1 MLSNIFFVPLQLNF
15 RRKTKNMEKDFIG
28 RQEETRLLKKL
39 QQSGKPEFVAVYGR
53 RRVGK
58 TYLIQ
63 QFFENKFAFSAT
75 GIIDGKK
82 EDQLFAF
89 TSALVVAGYR
99 GKRPKNWLEAF
110 EMLKTTL
117 EAQKRKGRCVIYIDE
132 MPCFDTPKSGFVK
145 ALGHFWNTWASLHKE
160 TFLVVCGS
168 ATSWMVDN
176 IIDNH
181 GGLHNR
187 ITRSIYLRQFNLC
200 ETETYL
206 KSKGIQWPR
215 QMVVET
221 YMMLGGVPYYLSL
234 LDKQESLAQNI
245 GRLYFRKNAEL
256 SHEYDRLYASL
267 FKSPEPYL
275 RIVEA
280 LGKNKQG
287 MTRSEL
293 EEAMKTPSSGSLTKQ
308 LDNLVHCDLVRR
320 YVTKANGKPKMR
332 DAYYQLVDFFSL
344 FHLTFSKKLATE
356 DYWEQH
362 LNTPVTNSWLG
373 LAFERICIAHRYQ
386 IRHALGLDR
395 IAVEFYSWRN
405 DTAPKAQIDLIIE
418 RADHLINLCE
428 IKYTYSEYT
437 ITAGEDKKLNARIA
451 AFGNASKT
459 KCGIIPTWITPHGL
473 FENEYSVAVQYQV
486 TMDDL
491 FYDLQK

>member
-1 MLSNIFFVPLQLNF
+1 
-15 RRKTKNMEKDFIG
+15 MEKSFIG
-28 RQEETRLLKKL
+28 RQEEIRFLQKL
-39 QQSGKPEFVAVYGR
+39 QKTGKPEFIAVYGR

-75 GIIDGKK
+75 GIIEGKR

-89 TSALVVAGYR
+89 TSALVVAGYQ
-99 GKRPKNWLEAF
+99 GKKPKNWLEAF
-110 EMLKTTL
+110 EILKTTM
-117 EAQKRKGRCVIYIDE
+117 EQQNHKGRCVIYIDE
-132 MPCFDTPKSGFVK
+132 LPCFDTPKSGFVK
-145 ALGHFWNTWASLHKE
+145 ALGHFWNTWASLRKNVI
-160 TFLVVCGS
+160 LIVCGS

-181 GGLHNR
+181 GGLHDR
-187 ITRSIYLRQFNLC
+187 ITHNIYLRQFNLG

-206 KSKGIQWPR
+206 KSRGILWPR
-215 QMVVET
+215 QMIVET
-221 YMMLGGVPYYLSL
+221 YMMLGGIPYYLSL
-234 LDKQESLAQNI
+234 LDNQESLAQNI
-245 GRLYFRKNAEL
+245 DRLYFRKNAEL
-256 SHEYDRLYASL
+256 SQEYGRLYASL

-275 RIVEA
+275 RIVEV

-293 EEAMKTPSSGSLTKQ
+293 EEALKTPSSGSLTKQ
-308 LDNLVHCDLVRR
+308 LDNLVHCDLIRR
-320 YVTKANGKPKMR
+320 YISKVNGKPKVK

-344 FHLTFSKKLATE
+344 FHLIFSKKITTE

-362 LNTPVTNSWLG
+362 LNTSVTNTWLG
-373 LAFERICIAHRYQ
+373 LAFERICVAHQYQ

-405 DTAPKAQIDLIIE
+405 NTTPKSQIDLIIE

-437 ITAGEDKKLNARIA
+437 ITASEDKKLKNRIT
-451 AFGNASKT
+451 AFSSATKT
-459 KCGIIPTWITPHGL
+459 KCGIIPTWITTHGL
-473 FENEYSVAVQYQV
+473 FQNEYAAFVQYQV
-486 TMDDL
+486 ILDDL
-491 FYDLQK
+491 FYNFKR

>member
-1 MLSNIFFVPLQLNF
+1 MDKS
-15 RRKTKNMEKDFIG
+15 FIG
-28 RQEETRLLKKL
+28 RQEEIRLLQKL
-39 QQSGKPEFVAVYGR
+39 QKTGNPEFIAVYGR

-63 QFFENKFAFSAT
+63 QFFENKFAFSTT
-75 GIIDGKK
+75 GIIEGKR

-89 TSALVVAGYR
+89 TSALVAAGYP

-117 EAQKRKGRCVIYIDE
+117 DQQNHKGRCVIYIDE
-132 MPCFDTPKSGFVK
+132 LPCFDTPKSGFVK
-145 ALGHFWNTWASLHKE
+145 ALGHFWNTWASLRKNVI
-160 TFLVVCGS
+160 LIVCGS

-181 GGLHNR
+181 GGLHDR
-187 ITRSIYLRQFNLC
+187 ITHSIYLRQFNLG

-206 KSKGIQWPR
+206 KSRGILWPR
-215 QMVVET
+215 QMIVET
-221 YMMLGGVPYYLSL
+221 YMMLGGIPYYLSL
-234 LDKQESLAQNI
+234 LDNQESLAQNI
-245 GRLYFRKNAEL
+245 DRLYFRKNAEL
-256 SHEYDRLYASL
+256 SQEYSRLYASL

-275 RIVEA
+275 RIVEV

-293 EEAMKTPSSGSLTKQ
+293 EEALKTPSSGSLTKQ
-308 LDNLVHCDLVRR
+308 LDNLVHCDLIRR
-320 YVTKANGKPKMR
+320 YISKVKGKPKVK

-344 FHLTFSKKLATE
+344 FHLTFSKKITTE

-362 LNTPVTNSWLG
+362 LNTPVTNTWLG
-373 LAFERICIAHRYQ
+373 LVFERICVAHQYQ

-395 IAVEFYSWRN
+395 IAVEFYSWHNNTMPRS
-405 DTAPKAQIDLIIE
+405 QIDLIIE

-437 ITAGEDKKLNARIA
+437 ITASEDKKLKTRIT
-451 AFGNASKT
+451 AFSSATKT

-473 FENEYSVAVQYQV
+473 FQNEYATSVQYQV
-486 TMDDL
+486 ILDDL
-491 FYDLQK
+491 FYNFKR

>member
-1 MLSNIFFVPLQLNF
+1 MN
-15 RRKTKNMEKDFIG
+15 KNFIG
-28 RQEETRLLKKL
+28 RQEEIRLLQEL
-39 QQSGKPEFVAVYGR
+39 QKSGKPEFIAVYGR

-63 QFFENKFAFSAT
+63 QFFENDFAFSAT

-82 EDQLFAF
+82 DDEMFAF
-89 TSALVVAGYR
+89 TSALIASGYQ
-99 GKRPKNWLEAF
+99 GKQPRTWLEAF

-117 EAQKRKGRCVIYIDE
+117 EKQQHKGRYVIYIDE
-132 MPCFDTPKSGFVK
+132 LPCFDTPKSGFIK
-145 ALGHFWNTWASLHKE
+145 ALGHFWNTWASLRKE
-160 TFLVVCGS
+160 VILIVCGS

-187 ITRSIYLRQFNLC
+187 ITRSIYLRQFNLG
-200 ETETYL
+200 ETETFL
-206 KSKGIQWPR
+206 KAKGIQWPQ
-215 QMVVET
+215 QMIVET
-221 YMMLGGVPYYLSL
+221 YMMLGGIPYYLCL

-245 GRLYFRKNAEL
+245 DRLYFRKNSEL
-256 SHEYDRLYASL
+256 SREYDRLYASL

-275 RIVEA
+275 RIVEV

-293 EEAMKTPSSGSLTKQ
+293 EETLKTPSSGSLTKQ
-308 LDNLVHCDLVRR
+308 LDNLVHCDLIRR
-320 YVTKANGKPKMR
+320 YVSKVNGKPKR
-332 DAYYQLVDFFSL
+332 KDAYYQLVDFFSL
-344 FHLTFSKKLATE
+344 FHLTFSKKITTD

-362 LNTPVTNSWLG
+362 LNTPVTNTWLG
-373 LAFERICIAHRYQ
+373 LAFERICVAHQYQ

-405 DTAPKAQIDLIIE
+405 NTTPRNQIDLIIE

-437 ITAGEDKKLNARIA
+437 ITASEDKKVKNRISAFANAT
-451 AFGNASKT
+451 KT
-459 KCGIIPTWITPHGL
+459 NCGIIPTWITPHGL
-473 FENEYSVAVQYQV
+473 FKNEYAAAVQYQV
-486 TMDDL
+486 KMNDL
-491 FYDLQK
+491 FYNFNR

>member
-1 MLSNIFFVPLQLNF
+1 MDKS
-15 RRKTKNMEKDFIG
+15 FIG
-28 RQEETRLLKKL
+28 RQEEIRLLQKL
-39 QQSGKPEFVAVYGR
+39 QKTGKPEFIAVYGR

-63 QFFENKFAFSAT
+63 QFFENKFAFSTT
-75 GIIDGKK
+75 GIIEGKR

-89 TSALVVAGYR
+89 TSALVAAGYP

-117 EAQKRKGRCVIYIDE
+117 DQQNHKGRCVIYIDE
-132 MPCFDTPKSGFVK
+132 LPCFDTPKSGFVK
-145 ALGHFWNTWASLHKE
+145 ALGHFWNTWASLRKNVI
-160 TFLVVCGS
+160 LIVCGS

-181 GGLHNR
+181 GGLHDR
-187 ITRSIYLRQFNLC
+187 ITHSIYLRQFNLC

-206 KSKGIQWPR
+206 KSRGILWPR
-215 QMVVET
+215 QMIVET
-221 YMMLGGVPYYLSL
+221 YMMLGGIPYYLSL
-234 LDKQESLAQNI
+234 LDNQESLAQNI
-245 GRLYFRKNAEL
+245 DQLYFRKNAEL
-256 SHEYDRLYASL
+256 SQEYSRLYASL

-275 RIVEA
+275 RIVEV

-293 EEAMKTPSSGSLTKQ
+293 EEALKTPSSGSLTKQ
-308 LDNLVHCDLVRR
+308 LDNLVHCDLIRR
-320 YVTKANGKPKMR
+320 YISKVKGKPKVK

-344 FHLTFSKKLATE
+344 FHLTFSKKITTE

-362 LNTPVTNSWLG
+362 LNTPVTNTWLG
-373 LAFERICIAHRYQ
+373 LVFERICVAHQYQ

-405 DTAPKAQIDLIIE
+405 NTMPRSQIDLIIE

-437 ITAGEDKKLNARIA
+437 ITASEDKKLKTRIT
-451 AFGNASKT
+451 AFSSATKT

-473 FENEYSVAVQYQV
+473 FQNEYATSVQYQV
-486 TMDDL
+486 ILDDL
-491 FYDLQK
+491 FYNFKR

>member
-1 MLSNIFFVPLQLNF
+1 MDKS
-15 RRKTKNMEKDFIG
+15 FIG
-28 RQEETRLLKKL
+28 RQEEIRLLQKL
-39 QQSGKPEFVAVYGR
+39 QKTGKPEFIAVYGR

-75 GIIDGKK
+75 GIIEGKR

-89 TSALVVAGYR
+89 TSALVVAGYQ
-99 GKRPKNWLEAF
+99 GKTPKNWLEAF

-117 EAQKRKGRCVIYIDE
+117 EQQNHKGRCVIYIDE
-132 MPCFDTPKSGFVK
+132 FPCFDTPKSGFVK
-145 ALGHFWNTWASLHKE
+145 ALGHFWNTWASLRKNVI
-160 TFLVVCGS
+160 LIVCGS

-181 GGLHNR
+181 GGLHDR
-187 ITRSIYLRQFNLC
+187 ITHSIYLRQFNLG

-206 KSKGIQWPR
+206 KSRGILWPR
-215 QMVVET
+215 QMIVET
-221 YMMLGGVPYYLSL
+221 YMMLGGIPYYLSL
-234 LDKQESLAQNI
+234 LDNQESLAQNI
-245 GRLYFRKNAEL
+245 DRLYFRKNAEL
-256 SHEYDRLYASL
+256 SQEYSRLYASL
-267 FKSPEPYL
+267 FKSSEPYL
-275 RIVEA
+275 RIVEV

-293 EEAMKTPSSGSLTKQ
+293 EEALKTPSSGSLTKQ
-308 LDNLVHCDLVRR
+308 LDNLVHCDLIRR
-320 YVTKANGKPKMR
+320 YISKVNGKPKVK

-344 FHLTFSKKLATE
+344 FHLTFSKKNTTE

-362 LNTPVTNSWLG
+362 LNTPVSNTWLG
-373 LAFERICIAHRYQ
+373 LAFERICVAHQYQ

-405 DTAPKAQIDLIIE
+405 NTMPRSQIDLIIE

-437 ITAGEDKKLNARIA
+437 ITASEDKKLKTRIT
-451 AFGNASKT
+451 AFSSATKT

-473 FENEYSVAVQYQV
+473 FQNEYAASVQYQV
-486 TMDDL
+486 NLNDL
-491 FYDLQK
+491 FYNFKR